1 MEGGEYLTKRDDI
14 FTLTT
19 NLIMIW
25 IVHTSCL
32 LLSQLLST
40 VLIITDSVL
49 FQVNIAA
56 DS

>member
-40 VLIITDSVL
+40 VLIIDSVL